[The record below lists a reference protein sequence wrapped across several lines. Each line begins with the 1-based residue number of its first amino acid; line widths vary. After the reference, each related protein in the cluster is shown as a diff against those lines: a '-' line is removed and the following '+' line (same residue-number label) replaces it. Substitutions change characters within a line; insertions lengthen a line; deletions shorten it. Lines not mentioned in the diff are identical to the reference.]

1 MKEEILRRDPN
12 GKNSIKIQVGNNE
25 LQEEEIESEMGSG
38 HAAAAGWWPGSFGS
52 FGSFGG
58 SGGTG
63 RSVTGL
69 KTKNL
74 KTKLFGAGKK

>member
-1 MKEEILRRDPN
+1 MKDEISRRDPN

-38 HAAAAGWWPGSFGS
+38 HAAAAVQWPGSFGS
-52 FGSFGG
+52 F
-58 SGGTG
+58 GGTG

>member
-1 MKEEILRRDPN
+1 MKEEISRRDPN

-25 LQEEEIESEMGSG
+25 LQEEERESEMGSG
-38 HAAAAGWWPGSFGS
+38 HAAAAVQLP
-52 FGSFGG
+52 GSFGG
-58 SGGTG
+58 SGGSG

-74 KTKLFGAGKK
+74 KTKLSGAGNK